1 MINISITNPKIY
13 MYVHYCKHQGLFFT
27 STVSLRVPIQFLLKE
42 IIEEFMLISLNFFK
56 KSTVHTM

>member
-13 MYVHYCKHQGLFFT
+13 VHYCKHQGLFLT
-27 STVSLRVPIQFLLKE
+27 STVSLSVPIQFLLKE

>member
-1 MINISITNPKIY
+1 MINIFITNPKI
-13 MYVHYCKHQGLFFT
+13 YVHYCKHQGLFFT